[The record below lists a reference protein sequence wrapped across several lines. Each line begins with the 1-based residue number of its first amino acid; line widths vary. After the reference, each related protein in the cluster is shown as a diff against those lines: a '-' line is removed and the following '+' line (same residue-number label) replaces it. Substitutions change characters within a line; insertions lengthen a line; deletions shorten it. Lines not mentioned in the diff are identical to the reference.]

1 MSLEIRLPL
10 DAAAV
15 GSVPPSAAKDIGSAL
30 AARMMAQTPAAPVC
44 RGRDASTRLN
54 DLVAGLG
61 GAQVAALL
69 GGPRAQ

>member
-30 AARMMAQTPAAPVC
+30 AARMMAQTPAAPAC

-54 DLVAGLG
+54 DLVAGLV
-61 GAQVAALL
+61 AKVAALL

>member
-15 GSVPPSAAKDIGSAL
+15 SSVPPSAAKDIGSAL
-30 AARMMAQTPAAPVC
+30 AARMMAQTPAAPAC

-61 GAQVAALL
+61 AKVAALL